1 MTAAQLEQRHVT
13 EDEVL
18 EWRFEQLVHV
28 GYGRRHARLLSRRR
42 DIDLHRAVELMER
55 GCPYDLALS
64 ILL

>member
-28 GYGRRHARLLSRRR
+28 GYARRHARLLSRRR

>member
-18 EWRFEQLVHV
+18 EWRFEQLVQV
-28 GYGRRHARLLSRRR
+28 GYDRRHARLLSRRR
-42 DIDLHRAVELMER
+42 DIDLHQAVELMQR
-55 GCPYDLALS
+55 GCPHELALS